1 MTANRDKY
9 DVPIEVGDTVVFTT
23 SSKGGGGLTVG
34 VIDKLGESGYI
45 TIRYLRE
52 RSQYAHET
60 GAPPIMKTGRRPK
73 RDEDNQYIYRDTG
86 VKDWRGYPR
95 REMLYEDCEYEV
107 KDYTPTGK
115 IIHFWGKSVIWTG
128 TNVIVLRKHDWS
140 PRAKFTELMNLD
152 YTKTEEELNG

>member
-1 MTANRDKY
+1 MTVNKDKY

-23 SSKGGGGLTVG
+23 SKGGGLTVG
-34 VIDKLGESGYI
+34 VIDKLGESGYM

-52 RSQYAHET
+52 RNQLAYET
-60 GAPPIMKTGRRPK
+60 GAPPIMKTSRRPK
-73 RDEDNQYIYRDTG
+73 RDGDNQYIYRDTG

-95 REMLYEDCEYEV
+95 REMLYEDYEYEA

-115 IIHFWGKSVIWTG
+115 TIQFWGKSVIWTG

-140 PRAKFTELMNLD
+140 PRAKFTELMSLD